1 MKKYFLA
8 LCTICALAFCGC
20 SKDDDENGGS
30 LKVDGVNIVGTWAD
44 TDTYNVLDDGLV
56 DQIIVITEKSFREYY
71 ISDKK
76 YDEWRDAGVPSRKR
90 GFEFKD
96 GYLYGCSMND
106 FELETELE
114 LYVKDGKLY
123 LAGIAWPYYLKFTN
137 DAIIDIDDPNDQ
149 FVQYNRVKGF
159 K

>member
-1 MKKYFLA
+1 MKKYFFA
-8 LCTICALAFCGC
+8 IMAICAVVFCGC

-44 TDTYNVLDDGLV
+44 SATYHDLDEGLF
-56 DQIIVITEKSFREYY
+56 DQIIVITEKTLREYS
-71 ISDKK
+71 ISEKK
-76 YDEWRDAGVPSRKR
+76 YEEWRDAGVPSRKR
-90 GFEFKD
+90 GFELKD

-106 FELETELE
+106 FELDTELE

-123 LAGIAWPYYLKFTN
+123 VAGVAWPYYLKFTN
-137 DAIIDIDDPNDQ
+137 DAIIDIEDQ
-149 FVQYNRVKGF
+149 YVEFYRVKGF